1 MPQGICQ
8 LGRAASCTTLQPA
21 LVAAFGRWQLAF
33 MDFVF
38 NLGPS
43 TSTYIPWWPGLQD
56 SSSLPCLAIVDFN
69 LLLFIDK
76 IYAEICIN
84 RWTMDPAGAA
94 ANANAITNVNLNVN
108 VNVGVN
114 VNSIRQFRYLLHFR
128 QGAWLGV
135 AAISAAPTISDS
147 DCICLQHFAACPV
160 TSPPP
165 PLPLPLSI
173 HPFSF
178 TDSHRFCFQFPQSIL
193 PN

>member
-1 MPQGICQ
+1 MG
-8 LGRAASCTTLQPA
+8 
-21 LVAAFGRWQLAF
+21 
-33 MDFVF
+33 
-38 NLGPS
+38 
-43 TSTYIPWWPGLQD
+43 
-56 SSSLPCLAIVDFN
+56 
-69 LLLFIDK
+69 
-76 IYAEICIN
+76 
-84 RWTMDPAGAA
+84 PAGAA

-108 VNVGVN
+108 VNVGVNLNVGVN

-135 AAISAAPTISDS
+135 ASISAAPTISDS

-160 TSPPP
+160 PSSPT
-165 PLPLPLSI
+165 LPSSI